1 MRVSDIILEAE
12 PNQSASKLVQILRTV
27 INSADQANQ
36 SVYLHFEKPSKEA
49 IRKGSKNLDLNK
61 LMQNVGGEQFDY
73 STFKAAYDTD
83 ARVKTMISNF
93 NEKGI
98 EPKTAQAVSK
108 GDTPQQDAGG
118 DAVSQMAKSA
128 TDLGDKI

>member
-1 MRVSDIILEAE
+1 MRVSDIILEQE
-12 PNQSASKLVQILRTV
+12 PKTASKLVQVLRTV
-27 INSADQANQ
+27 INSADQAGQ
-36 SVYLHFEKPSKEA
+36 SVYLHFSKPTKEDV
-49 IRKGSKNLDLNK
+49 RQGSKNLDLNK

-83 ARVKTMISNF
+83 ARVKTMVSNF

-98 EPKTAQAVSK
+98 EPKTAKVVSK

-118 DAVSQMAKSA
+118 DTVSQMAKSA

>member
-27 INSADQANQ
+27 INSADQAGQ
-36 SVYLHFEKPSKEA
+36 SVYLHFEKPSKES

-83 ARVKTMISNF
+83 ARVKTMVTNF

-108 GDTPQQDAGG
+108 GDTPQQDAEG
-118 DAVSQMAKSA
+118 DKVSQMAKNA
-128 TDLGDKI
+128 TDVGASI

>member
-1 MRVSDIILEAE
+1 MRVSEIILEAE

-36 SVYLHFEKPSKEA
+36 SVYLHFEKPTKEA

-83 ARVKTMISNF
+83 ARVKTMVTN
-93 NEKGI
+93 
-98 EPKTAQAVSK
+98 
-108 GDTPQQDAGG
+108 
-118 DAVSQMAKSA
+118 A
-128 TDLGDKI
+128 TIWVAN